1 MGDDVACSYKWSLTQ
16 AGTKV
21 IKLPQSFLTGHT
33 TLITQS
39 TLGQRSSSPQKKDV
53 PIVILR
59 SERPKIEIIVWY
71 ELRHDFY
78 RHLDSSLNGR
88 LRVRTV
94 DTCNC

>member
-1 MGDDVACSYKWSLTQ
+1 MGDDVACSHKWSLTQ

-39 TLGQRSSSPQKKDV
+39 TLGQRSSSPQKRL